1 MYSIVNTATIYGI
14 DSKLIS
20 VEADISEGMPIFEMV
35 GYLSSEVKEAKER
48 VRAALKN
55 AGYALPIKRITVNLS
70 PASIRKTGAGF
81 DLPIAVAILSA
92 IGVIDCPRLDEICLC
107 GEIGLDGKIQP
118 INGVLSMVME
128 AKKNNLKIMLVPK
141 KNLTEARLVNEIIC
155 IGVENISDVIDI
167 LNEQKFVTEKI
178 EEQSEIVEGISNNEC
193 EFDFSMIN
201 GQLALR
207 RACEVAI
214 SGMHNM
220 LMVGPPG
227 AGKSMIAKCIPSI
240 LPPMDAEEQ
249 LEISKIYS
257 VCGMFDERNGL
268 IRSRPFRNPHHTV
281 SAQGLVGGGQIPHP
295 GEISLAHGGIL
306 FLDELTEFN
315 KSTLE
320 ILRQPLEDKKVN
332 ISRSSG
338 SFTFPANFVL
348 IAAMNPCS
356 CGYYPDLN
364 RCHCSR
370 MSLQRYLSK
379 VSEPLLD
386 RIDICMEA
394 PTLKFSQITQKQPNE
409 SSEAIRKRV
418 IKCHEIQNARYKD
431 YDFKFNS
438 QIPSG
443 LIEKFCKLGSEGIS
457 YMEEMYDKYSLTA
470 RTYHKVLKVARTIAD
485 MNSSEDIA
493 LNHLQE
499 AMIYR
504 GLDRK
509 YWEEGI

>member
-55 AGYALPIKRITVNLS
+55 AGYALPVKRITINLS

-92 IGVIDCPRLDEICLC
+92 IGIIECEKLPTICLC

-118 INGVLSMVME
+118 INGVLSMAIE
-128 AKKNNLKIMLVPK
+128 AKKNNLEILIVPK
-141 KNLTEARLVNEIIC
+141 ENLTEARLVSGIKS
-155 IGVENISDVIDI
+155 IGVEKITDVIE
-167 LNEQKFVTEKI
+167 LMNAGRFEEEKI
-178 EEQSEIVEGISNNEC
+178 EVITKTPANED
-193 EFDFSMIN
+193 EYDFSMIN
-201 GQLALR
+201 GQQALR

-240 LPPMDAEEQ
+240 LPEMDADEQ
-249 LEISKIYS
+249 LELSKIYS
-257 VCGMFDERNGL
+257 VCGMFDERKGL
-268 IRSRPFRNPHHTV
+268 IQARPFRSPHHTV
-281 SAQGLVGGGQIPHP
+281 SAQGLVGGGHNPHP
-295 GEISLAHGGIL
+295 GEISLAHRGVL
-306 FLDELTEFN
+306 FLDEMTEFN

-320 ILRQPLEDKKVN
+320 ILRQPLEDKQVN
-332 ISRSSG
+332 ISRAAG
-338 SFTFPANFVL
+338 SFTFPADFVL
-348 IAAMNPCS
+348 VAAMNPCS

-364 RCHCSR
+364 RCHCTRLSI
-370 MSLQRYLSK
+370 QRYLSK
-379 VSEPLLD
+379 ISQPLLD
-386 RIDICMEA
+386 RIDICVEA
-394 PTLKFSQITQKQPNE
+394 PTLNFAQITMKQKNE
-409 SSEAIRKRV
+409 SSAEIRKRV
-418 IKCHEIQNARYKD
+418 IACQNIQRKRYEN

-443 LIEKFCKLGSEGIS
+443 LIERFCPLTDEQTE
-457 YMEEMYDKYSLTA
+457 YMQAMYDKYSLTA
-470 RTYHKVLKVARTIAD
+470 RTYHKVLRVARTLAD
-485 MNSSEDIA
+485 MASSEDIK
-493 LNHLQE
+493 LEHLQE
-499 AMIYR
+499 ALCYR
-504 GLDRK
+504 GLDKR
-509 YWEEGI
+509 YWEVGI

>member
-1 MYSIVNTATIYGI
+1 MYSVVNTATIFGI

-92 IGVIDCPRLDEICLC
+92 IGIIECKQLDKICLC

-118 INGVLSMVME
+118 VNGVLSMTME
-128 AKKNNLKIMLVPK
+128 ALKNNFETVIVPK
-141 KNLTEARLVNEIIC
+141 ENLLEARLVNGIKT
-155 IGVENISDVIDI
+155 IGADHITGVIDL
-167 LNEQKFVTEKI
+167 LNSGDFTEKEI
-178 EEQSEIVEGISNNEC
+178 EINEIVNKPIEDVY
-193 EFDFSMIN
+193 DFSMIN
-201 GQLALR
+201 GQQALR
-207 RACEVAI
+207 RSCEVAI

-240 LPPMDAEEQ
+240 LPPMDASEQ
-249 LEISKIYS
+249 LELSKIYS
-257 VCGMFDERNGL
+257 VCGMFNERNGL
-268 IRSRPFRNPHHTV
+268 MKRRPFRSPHHTV
-281 SAQGLVGGGQIPHP
+281 TAQGLVGGGSNPHP
-295 GEISLAHGGIL
+295 GEISLASGGVL

-332 ISRSSG
+332 ISRASG
-338 SFTFPANFVL
+338 SFTIPADFVL
-348 IAAMNPCS
+348 VAAMNPCS

-364 RCHCSR
+364 RCHCTKASI
-370 MSLQRYLSK
+370 QRYLSK
-379 VSEPLLD
+379 ISQPLLD
-386 RIDICMEA
+386 RIDICVEA
-394 PTLKFSQITQKQPNE
+394 PTLNFTQIAVKQNNE
-409 SSEAIRKRV
+409 CSADIRERV
-418 IKCHEIQNARYKD
+418 IKCHDIQRRRYSD

-438 QIPSG
+438 QIPSS
-443 LIEKFCKLGSEGIS
+443 LINTFCKLNEEEALF
-457 YMEEMYDKYSLTA
+457 MEEMYEKYSLTA
-470 RTYHKVLKVARTIAD
+470 RTYHKVLRVARTIAD
-485 MNSSEDIA
+485 LDFEEKIS
-493 LNHLQE
+493 LKHLQE
-499 AMIYR
+499 AILYR
-504 GLDRK
+504 GLDKK